1 MSYDAMQFYLKNK
14 DSGKDLSRLLF
25 EAHREIE
32 ADYERKREL
41 EAMEERIYQRV
52 MKSLKVQVV
61 DKATPA
67 IKELNK
73 EINKLMNGGK

>member
-1 MSYDAMQFYLKNK
+1 MKNK
-14 DSGKDLSRLLF
+14 DSGKDVSRLLY
-25 EAHREIE
+25 EAHQEIR
-32 ADYERKREL
+32 ADYEKKREM

-52 MKSLKVQVV
+52 MKSLKVEVV

>member
-14 DSGKDLSRLLF
+14 DSGKDVSTLLY
-25 EAHREIE
+25 EAHREIM
-32 ADYERKREL
+32 ADYEREREL

-61 DKATPA
+61 DNASPA
-67 IKELNK
+67 IKEINK
-73 EINKLMNGGK
+73 ELSKLLNGGK

>member
-1 MSYDAMQFYLKNK
+1 MKNK
-14 DSGKDLSRLLF
+14 DSGKDVSRLLF
-25 EAHREIE
+25 EAHQEIR
-32 ADYERKREL
+32 ADYEKKREM

-52 MKSLKVQVV
+52 MKSLKVDVV